1 MGRLRLRNLKI
12 ICHLSEDLYCDMYD
26 ELTKGNF

>member
-1 MGRLRLRNLKI
+1 MEIPHLRNLKKI
-12 ICHLSEDLYCDMYD
+12 YHLSEDLYCDMYD